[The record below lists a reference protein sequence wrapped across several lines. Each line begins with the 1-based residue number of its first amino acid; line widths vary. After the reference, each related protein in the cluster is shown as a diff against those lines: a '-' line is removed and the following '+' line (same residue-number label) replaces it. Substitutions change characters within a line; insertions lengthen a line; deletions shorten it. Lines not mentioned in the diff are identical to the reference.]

1 MCHAHTQH
9 TKLTTHAQVA
19 LWLTE
24 LRSSCSHLVCLR
36 VPPHP
41 GPAACES
48 ALTAAVSSA
57 RCRPLLVGGS
67 TTLPPLHLLRGI
79 GSETRS
85 KRKFHSLQ
93 VRAHVVG
100 RVWGARA
107 SLQRKHRAQRN
118 QKYLSP
124 WSKLP
129 APPLNGSLR
138 LQGSCCRSDWT
149 ELKPAKRRSRGADCH
164 RAPLTTPRA
173 QLRRAQR
180 MSKITRADQ
189 DQFIRFDR
197 RRDSLLVL

>member
-1 MCHAHTQH
+1 MPPCTCAIAMARHT
-9 TKLTTHAQVA
+9 A
-19 LWLTE
+19 
-24 LRSSCSHLVCLR
+24 SN
-36 VPPHP
+36 
-41 GPAACES
+41 CEN
-48 ALTAAVSSA
+48 
-57 RCRPLLVGGS
+57 
-67 TTLPPLHLLRGI
+67 
-79 GSETRS
+79 
-85 KRKFHSLQ
+85 KMQQ
-93 VRAHVVG
+93 VRAHVVE

-107 SLQRKHRAQRN
+107 SPQRKHRAQRN

-197 RRDSLLVL
+197 QGGSLLVLYLYLYIGIGIGQHGLLRFEIILCITQQP